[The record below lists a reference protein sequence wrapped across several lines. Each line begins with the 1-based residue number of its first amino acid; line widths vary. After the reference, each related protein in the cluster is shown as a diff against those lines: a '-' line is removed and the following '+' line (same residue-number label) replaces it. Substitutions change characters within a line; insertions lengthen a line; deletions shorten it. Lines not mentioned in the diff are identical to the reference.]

1 MQHTQAY
8 SGGAV
13 CRGCRKSFLRGR
25 IFEIDLWS
33 PPLFDGFRGILPK
46 AAPKSQIG
54 ARSELIASSPVLR
67 CVLNFDHVCGK
78 RRLRQ
83 ERLPHGALH
92 WTFRIISD
100 ILTTPPSSRGY
111 AYHACASLD
120 MISES
125 PMPFLENGSESSSL
139 SEADGTAQDA
149 FQKLV
154 ADLSA
159 VLGPSSGLDSDDVD
173 PVDIQRLMEKY
184 VSNEQEWTMYA
195 MGDASRTYTRNLV
208 DEGNGKSNLETLYAW
223 PEEDKVKE
231 GQSSPLHITKQTKY
245 GENQVT
251 YMSDK
256 LGLHKISNPDPSNF
270 AISLHL
276 YTPPNAATYGFSLFD
291 EKTGKAKH
299 IKQCDFYSRHGRKV

>member
-1 MQHTQAY
+1 
-8 SGGAV
+8 
-13 CRGCRKSFLRGR
+13 
-25 IFEIDLWS
+25 
-33 PPLFDGFRGILPK
+33 
-46 AAPKSQIG
+46 
-54 ARSELIASSPVLR
+54 
-67 CVLNFDHVCGK
+67 
-78 RRLRQ
+78 
-83 ERLPHGALH
+83 
-92 WTFRIISD
+92 
-100 ILTTPPSSRGY
+100 
-111 AYHACASLD
+111 
-120 MISES
+120 
-125 PMPFLENGSESSSL
+125 MPFLENGSESSSL

-184 VSNEQEWTMYA
+184 VSNEQEWKMYA

-208 DEGNGKSNLETLYAW
+208 DEGNGKSNLLILVWSPGKGSAIHDHANAHCVMKVLKGTLQETLYAW